1 MRPGSCCWK
10 KRGWSSDSLSV
21 LRVLPDDQPRFF
33 QQRDP
38 GRIFDHPIESAFPD
52 GMRCCEY
59 LLRDFANTARYCRR
73 SSVIALHDCVPVE
86 IAIADQKAAP
96 SVEVSRA
103 GWWVG
108 DVWRTLLAL

>member
-1 MRPGSCCWK
+1 MRPGS
-10 KRGWSSDSLSV
+10 
-21 LRVLPDDQPRFF
+21 RFF

-103 GWWVG
+103 GSSALA
-108 DVWRTLLAL
+108 RSFPRLLIRSDPPY